1 MLLEGELHNFMMFF
15 FSGKLVHS
23 ELEEGGALDELKEC
37 LSDDA
42 LCILHQFIES
52 NLENVS
58 NTSAFLCGIMETYRY
73 HNSSHHSGR
82 CIIDYTIYIDK
93 S

>member
-1 MLLEGELHNFMMFF
+1 M
-15 FSGKLVHS
+15 HS
-23 ELEEGGALDELKEC
+23 ELEEGGALDELKEFP
-37 LSDDA
+37 SDDA
-42 LCILHQFIES
+42 LSILHQFLES
-52 NLENVS
+52 KLENVS
-58 NTSAFLCGIMETYRY
+58 NTSAFLRGIMAKYRY